1 MPLVSSNL
9 ISDWRRALIAEF
21 KTAYPDAL
29 VTSGRRTGVSREQR
43 ITVFSDGF
51 REEAGRVVVARPV
64 MVIRYWPARG
74 DTAAAES
81 PADPTELEQASVD
94 LMTLL
99 EARQTQIESAV
110 TDLWYFRPEQAL
122 IDEDREEWGVE
133 VRLAGFARNI
143 AVSYA

>member
-1 MPLVSSNL
+1 MPLFSSNL
-9 ISDWRRALIAEF
+9 ISDWRRALIAEL

-29 VTSGRRTGVSREQR
+29 VTSGRRAGVSREQR
-43 ITVFSDGF
+43 ITVFSDGY
-51 REEAGRVVVARPV
+51 REDASRVVVAHPV

-74 DTAAAES
+74 DTASAES
-81 PADPTELEQASVD
+81 PADPTELEQAAVD

-99 EARQTQIESAV
+99 EARQAQIESAV

-122 IDEDREEWGVE
+122 IDEDPEEWGVE
-133 VRLAGFARNI
+133 LRLTGFARNV